1 MTESL
6 FKKVLYFDTE
16 TTGLDAGR
24 HGIIQLA
31 ALMEIGGEVVDTFN
45 MKFQPH
51 EGATIHPDALKISGT
66 DPEELKTRMSS
77 SDACREFLKF
87 LDRHI
92 SKFDKSDKAYP
103 AGYNVTFDM
112 NFIEAWFRHHGNQ
125 YGTGSYQ
132 NWKMLDPLPYL
143 RIQDFLGGIAL
154 PDYKLQTVC
163 NAFGIELDA
172 HDALSD
178 IIATRELLGRVMG
191 KVGRWEQGGVGSGQ

>member
-1 MTESL
+1 MTQSL

-16 TTGLDAGR
+16 TTGLDAGK

-31 ALMEIGGEVVDTFN
+31 ALMEIGGEIVETFN
-45 MKFQPH
+45 MKFQPQ
-51 EGATIHPDALKISGT
+51 EGALLNPEALKVSGT
-66 DPEELKTRMSS
+66 EPEELKKRTSS
-77 SDACREFLKF
+77 SDAYREFLKF

-92 SKFDKSDKAYP
+92 AKFDKTDKAYP

-112 NFIEAWFRHHGNQ
+112 SFLDAWFRHHGNQ

-132 NWKMLDPLPYL
+132 NWKMLDPLPLL
-143 RIQDFLGGIAL
+143 RVWDFLGTIAL

-163 NAFGIELDA
+163 TAYGIALEA

-178 IIATRELLGRVMG
+178 ILATRELLGMVM
-191 KVGRWEQGGVGSGQ
+191 KTQERKC

>member
-1 MTESL
+1 MTQSL

-16 TTGLDAGR
+16 TTGLDAGKY
-24 HGIIQLA
+24 GIIQLA
-31 ALMEIGGEVVDTFN
+31 ALMEIGGEIVETFN

-51 EGATIHPDALKISGT
+51 EGALINPDALKISGT
-66 DPEELKTRMSS
+66 EPEELKTRTSS
-77 SDACREFLKF
+77 SDAYREFLKF

-92 SKFDKSDKAYP
+92 AKFDKTDQAYP

-112 NFIEAWFRHHGNQ
+112 QFLEAWFRHHGNQ

-132 NWKMLDPLPYL
+132 NWKMLDPLPLL
-143 RIQDFLGGIAL
+143 RVWDFLGTVAL

-163 NAFGIELDA
+163 TAYGIELQA

-178 IIATRELLGRVMG
+178 ILATRELLGRVM
-191 KVGRWEQGGVGSGQ
+191 KTQGQTQC

>member
-1 MTESL
+1 MTQPL
-6 FKKVLYFDTE
+6 FKKVLYIDTE
-16 TTGLDAGR
+16 TTGLEPGR

-31 ALMEIGGEVVDTFN
+31 ALMEYGGDVVDTFN

-51 EGATIHPDALKISGT
+51 EGALINPEALKVSGT
-66 DPEELKTRMSS
+66 DPEELKKRTSS
-77 SDACREFLKF
+77 SDAYRDFLKF

-92 SKFDKSDKAYP
+92 AKFDKTDKAYP

-112 NFIEAWFRHHGNQ
+112 SFLDAWFRHHGNQ

-132 NWKMLDPLPYL
+132 NWKMLDPLPLL
-143 RIQDFLGGIAL
+143 RVWDFLGTIAL

-163 NAFGIELDA
+163 TAYGIALEA

-178 IIATRELLGRVMG
+178 ILATRELLGMVM
-191 KVGRWEQGGVGSGQ
+191 KTQERKC

>member
-1 MTESL
+1 MTQSL

-16 TTGLDAGR
+16 TTGLDAGKY
-24 HGIIQLA
+24 GIIQLA
-31 ALMEIGGEVVDTFN
+31 ALMEIGGEIVETFN

-51 EGATIHPDALKISGT
+51 EGALVNPEALKVSGT
-66 DPEELKTRMSS
+66 DPEELKTRTSS
-77 SDACREFLKF
+77 SDAYREFLKF

-92 SKFDKSDKAYP
+92 AKFDKTDKAYP

-112 NFIEAWFRHHGNQ
+112 QFLEAWFRHHGNQ

-132 NWKMLDPLPYL
+132 NWKMLDPLPLL
-143 RIQDFLGGIAL
+143 RVWDFLGTIAL

-163 NAFGIELDA
+163 TAYGIALEA

-178 IIATRELLGRVMG
+178 ILATRELLGRVM
-191 KVGRWEQGGVGSGQ
+191 KTQKQA

>member
-1 MTESL
+1 MTQSL

-16 TTGLDAGR
+16 TTGLEAGK

-31 ALMEIGGEVVDTFN
+31 ALMEIGGDVVESFN

-51 EGATIHPDALKISGT
+51 YGAEINPDALKVSGT
-66 DPEELKTRMSS
+66 DPEELKSRTSS
-77 SDACREFLKF
+77 ADAYREFLKF

-92 SKFDKSDKAYP
+92 SKFDKTDKAYP

-112 NFIEAWFRHHGNQ
+112 HFLDAWFRHHGNQ

-132 NWKMLDPLPYL
+132 NWKMLDPLPLL
-143 RIQDFLGGIAL
+143 RVWDFLGTISL

-163 NAFGIELDA
+163 NAYDIELQA

-178 IIATRELLGRVMG
+178 IIATRALLGKVMATQ
-191 KVGRWEQGGVGSGQ
+191 R